1 MRRQPP
7 AGSETHRIADR
18 LHSAAIHLLRGVR
31 RADRETGL
39 SPQRLSA
46 LSVIVFA
53 GPIPIGGLAEAE
65 QVSAPTISRLVKGL
79 EREGLVERLKDA
91 KDTRVTRLSATAAGR
106 RLLEQGRRRRIERL
120 VARLSLLSGK
130 DRRLLDRAAEL
141 MERLASA
148 TSGTNTMAPRKRTR

>member
-1 MRRQPP
+1 MPRQAPP
-7 AGSETHRIADR
+7 SRETFRIADR

-31 RADRETGL
+31 RVDRESGL

-79 EREGLVERLKDA
+79 ERDGLVERERDRS
-91 KDTRVTRLSATAAGR
+91 DTRVTRLSATPAGR
-106 RLLEQGRRRRIERL
+106 RVLEQGRRRRIKVL
-120 VARLSLLSGK
+120 VDRLSRLGEA
-130 DRRLLDRAAEL
+130 DRRLLGQAADLIES
-141 MERLASA
+141 LASDKA
-148 TSGTNTMAPRKRTR
+148 GKPPGSRRKRTP